1 MIVGNQ
7 KPLISD
13 LAASSTMPR
22 PSALWIYLSTALISL
37 VIAVCLAV
45 FAPSKG
51 SFGELLVIS
60 EFIGLAIASVSM
72 LAHRVLPIDKLPSP
86 WGMVLCQTIAMPLGY
101 SIGLTLARGILG
113 QPFQFPFQVSSA
125 VGTGASLLATI
136 VISLAMWSY
145 AKREEARRVQERTEH
160 LLAQAE
166 LRMLRAQLEPHML
179 FNTLANLRA
188 LIEEDPKASLI
199 MVDQFIAYLRGALG
213 GSRVNERPLV
223 EEFDQINAYLALMK
237 HRLGARLAWTTKLP
251 ITLNNALI
259 PSFLLQP
266 LVENA
271 VRHGIEPLSS
281 GGTVTL
287 DAVISNSML
296 LLTITNDASTDVI
309 NRDHAKQSTI
319 STDTGSNYGL
329 AHVRQRLKASYGDS
343 ATFSLDQS
351 LANRTVATLTL
362 PYHQAAL
369 QNSL

>member
-1 MIVGNQ
+1 M
-7 KPLISD
+7 
-13 LAASSTMPR
+13 
-22 PSALWIYLSTALISL
+22 STALISL

-60 EFIGLAIASVSM
+60 EFIGIAIASVSM
-72 LAHRVLPIDKLPSP
+72 LAHRVLPIERLPSP
-86 WGMVLCQTIAMPLGY
+86 WGMVLCQTVAMPLGY
-101 SIGLTLARGILG
+101 GIGLTLARGVLG

-188 LIEEDPKASLI
+188 LVEEDPKASLI

-213 GSRVNERPLV
+213 GSRVNERSLV

-237 HRLGARLAWTTKLP
+237 HRFGERLAWSTKLP
-251 ITLNNALI
+251 STLNNVLI

-271 VRHGIEPLSS
+271 VRHGIEPLSC
-281 GGTVTL
+281 GGTVML
-287 DAVISNSML
+287 EAIISNGKL
-296 LLTITNDASTDVI
+296 VLTIANDSSGDANI
-309 NRDHAKQSTI
+309 RDHAKQSKI
-319 STDTGSNYGL
+319 SNDIGANYGL
-329 AHVRQRLKASYGDS
+329 EHVRQRMKASYGDL
-343 ATFSLDQS
+343 ATFSLDHS
-351 LANRTVATLTL
+351 PTNRTVATLTL
-362 PYHQAAL
+362 PFQPAIL
-369 QNSL
+369 QESI